1 MRIKISKRALKW
13 MITAMIVVSAL
24 VGFYFLGNDL
34 TPKNA
39 IGRPLI
45 LSPSVRQAV
54 LYRRSVQRWLS
65 DLKRIDADID
75 SVLVEGDITEPGQL
89 YELNDQAQR
98 LNNQTAGV
106 VQDVAFTAA
115 PPALVSLQQQ
125 VYVVVEAYYEA
136 AQATA
141 LWVGAPEE
149 ETFET
154 ACAKLELARA
164 LREELATSRWLL
176 EYEEK
181 EHDRSK

>member
-1 MRIKISKRALKW
+1 MHIRISKRTLKW
-13 MITAMIVVSAL
+13 IIPVVIVVSAL

-34 TPKNA
+34 TPRNA
-39 IGRPLI
+39 LGRPLI
-45 LSPSVRQAV
+45 LSPSVRKAV
-54 LYRRSVQRWLS
+54 LYRRSVQGWLS
-65 DLKRIDADID
+65 DLEQIDTDID
-75 SVLVEGDITEPGQL
+75 TVLAEGDVTEPGQL
-89 YELNDQAQR
+89 YELNDQAQKLTSR
-98 LNNQTAGV
+98 AAGV
-106 VQDVAFTAA
+106 VQDVTFTAA

-125 VYVVVEAYYEA
+125 VYVVVEAYYET

-154 ACAKLELARA
+154 ARAKLERARA

-181 EHDRSK
+181 EHDRAK